1 MPDSY
6 RPYLMLVALMITSLA
21 SMGAIALWATA
32 LGGRR
37 LTRVALVLLIPA
49 PLLLR
54 QAYDLYA
61 LFAIQ
66 TVLVVVG
73 VALKRWNA
81 LRRPPE
87 PTHASA
93 DALPPLFSPRFSI
106 TTLLMLTAAIALGL
120 TAVIQLPKW
129 ENLLWRTVLVSA
141 VGGATG
147 TLAGAWICRAKRRW
161 LAASSVFFVC
171 IALGAFVSSLDW
183 FIGTTL
189 EIAAWPQRPVSR
201 ASLFGY
207 SVNYD
212 DYDAW
217 AFIPLAIAIVT
228 SVLIILWRE
237 ANSLSS
243 SVQAPTNHSR
253 RNAARG
259 AFGAL
264 VVIIVCP
271 PLATLIALLR
281 PAPLP
286 KLTMPV
292 PNGHG
297 DFLRAASF
305 ADAMDFN
312 YVSANDIDDASIDQV
327 APLAAKVVEADA
339 LIASALAQPCYVPID
354 YNAPQANL
362 SHEQVDDFYAVTLAL
377 SAKGRLA
384 VLEGRLDDAV
394 DAYLRTTDFGF
405 VASRG
410 AMVWEGAL
418 LRARASFGTRGLYA
432 IRTQLSDEQLAKCIE
447 RLYAISVGDESMEE
461 VLYRHRVWSERRH
474 GWHGHLK
481 FLLETIAVRKGD
493 SLGSDYW
500 QRETFKSRYCSSQ
513 AITRLLTCELALVR
527 YHRKFAKWPATLGEL
542 VPKYL
547 PSVPL
552 DPNSSTADELK
563 YRTTNSGYL
572 LYSVH
577 EDGIDH
583 HGRPTRPGEWDVKKF
598 RDLRLD
604 HAFSK

>member
-6 RPYLMLVALMITSLA
+6 RPYLLLVALMTMSLA
-21 SMGAIALWATA
+21 VMGGLALWAA
-32 LGGRR
+32 ASGGRR
-37 LTRVALVLLIPA
+37 LSRVALVLLIPA

-61 LFAIQ
+61 LFAMQ
-66 TVLVVVG
+66 TLLVVLG
-73 VALKRWNA
+73 IALQRWNA
-81 LRRPPE
+81 SRHSLETAQFDASDLR
-87 PTHASA
+87 
-93 DALPPLFSPRFSI
+93 LPFFPRFSL
-106 TTLLMLTAAIALGL
+106 TTLLLLTAAIAVGL

-129 ENLLWRTVLVSA
+129 ENLAWRTVLVSA

-147 TLAGAWICRAKRRW
+147 TLAGAWFCSAKCRW
-161 LAASSVFFVC
+161 LVAPAALLAC
-171 IALGAFVSSLDW
+171 IAMGAFVSSLDW
-183 FIGTTL
+183 FLEATL
-189 EIAAWPQRPVSR
+189 QIAGWPPRPFTPASLMFSR
-201 ASLFGY
+201 A
-207 SVNYD
+207 NYD

-217 AFIPLAIAIVT
+217 IFIPLAIALVT
-228 SVLIILWRE
+228 SALIFLWRE
-237 ANSLSS
+237 ANSRTSS
-243 SVQAPTNHSR
+243 DAAPTPSR
-253 RNAARG
+253 RRKASRG
-259 AFGAL
+259 ALCVL
-264 VVIIVCP
+264 VAIVAAP
-271 PLATLIALLR
+271 PLAVLIVLVR

-292 PNGHG
+292 PNGHD

-305 ADAMDFN
+305 TDAMNFN
-312 YVSANDIDDASIDQV
+312 YVSADDIDDASVDQV
-327 APLAAKVVEADA
+327 SPLAAGADEADT
-339 LIASALAQPCYVPID
+339 LIATALDQQCYVPTN
-354 YNAPQANL
+354 YHMPHANL
-362 SHEQVDDFYAVTLAL
+362 SHEQVDDFYAVALAL

-394 DAYLRTTDFGF
+394 DVYLRAVEFGF

-432 IRTQLSDEQLAKCIE
+432 IRAQLSDEQLAKSVE
-447 RLYAISVGDESMEE
+447 RLYAICAGDESMEE
-461 VLYRHRVWSERRH
+461 VLYRHRVWSERRN

-500 QRETFKSRYCSSQ
+500 HRETFGSRYRRSH
-513 AITRLLTCELALVR
+513 AITRLLACELALAR
-527 YHRKFAKWPATLGEL
+527 YHRQFGKWPETLEAI

-547 PSVPL
+547 PAVPL
-552 DPNSSTADELK
+552 DPSSPTADELK
-563 YRTTNSGYL
+563 YRTTDSGYL
-572 LYSVH
+572 LYSIH

-583 HGRPTRPGEWDVKKF
+583 HGRPTHPGEWDVTKF